1 MFDVDSKR
9 STKSDEIKQIHEN
22 IHRLLVTDMAVEK
35 QKLSDYVKN
44 NPYRAEQEDWAR
56 IIEFAEKE
64 IRDRFNDPTLLRS
77 PALR

>member
-1 MFDVDSKR
+1 MDSKK
-9 STKSDEIKQIHEN
+9 STKSDEIKQIHEH

-35 QKLSDYVKN
+35 QKLSDYMKN
-44 NPYRAEQEDWAR
+44 NAYRTEQEDWAR